1 MGLGIG
7 RIVDAP
13 TWTDLRSRLISALVL
28 GIVSLGLLVL
38 GGWPFRLFCCV
49 SGLIVFDEWTKMT
62 HVRRAGPVFFAM
74 TAAFVASLLA
84 FLLRFNLTSVAI
96 LAAAALVALG
106 LGRRWRDGWW
116 LGGGLFYAALASL
129 APGMLRSDDL
139 AGLAAMG
146 FVVCVVWPTDI
157 FAYFAGRLVGGPKIL
172 PAISPKKTVSGSVGG
187 LIAGIV
193 FGAGFY
199 EVVAGHLTTPIVL
212 FAAVL
217 SVLGQG
223 GDFFESWVKRRFG
236 VKDSGRIIPGHGGL
250 MDRVDALIVALGL
263 AWAVGIFLSG
273 FAHPA
278 RAIFMFN
285 Q

>member
-13 TWTDLRSRLISALVL
+13 TWTDLRSRLISAVVL
-28 GIVSLGLLVL
+28 GLVSLGLLIL
-38 GGWPFRLFCCV
+38 GGWPFRLFCCI
-49 SGLIVFDEWTKMT
+49 SGLIVLDEWTKMT
-62 HVRRAGPVFFAM
+62 RVRRAGPFFFVV
-74 TAAFVASLLA
+74 TGAFVASLLA
-84 FLLRFNLTSVAI
+84 FLLRFNLSAVAI
-96 LAAAALVALG
+96 LAAAIAAAAIR
-106 LGRRWRDGWW
+106 GRRNEAGW
-116 LGGGLFYAALASL
+116 LAGGLVYAALASL

-157 FAYFAGRLVGGPKIL
+157 FAYFTGRLVGGPKIL
-172 PAISPKKTVSGSVGG
+172 PAISPKKTVSGSIGG
-187 LIAGIV
+187 LVAGIV
-193 FGAGFY
+193 VGAAFY
-199 EVVAGHLTTPIVL
+199 EVVAGHLTAAIVL

-217 SVLGQG
+217 SVLGQA

-263 AWAVGIFLSG
+263 AWAVGILLNG

-278 RAIFMFN
+278 RAIFMFH

>member
-28 GIVSLGLLVL
+28 GVVSLGLLIL

-62 HVRRAGPVFFAM
+62 RVRRAGAGFFLL
-74 TAAFVASLLA
+74 TAAFVASLAA
-84 FLLRFNLTSVAI
+84 FLLRFNLSSVAI
-96 LAAAALVALG
+96 LVAAALIALG
-106 LGRRWRDGWW
+106 IGRRWRDGWW
-116 LGGGLFYAALASL
+116 LGGGLVYAALASL

-157 FAYFAGRLVGGPKIL
+157 FAYFTGRLVGGPKIL

-193 FGAGFY
+193 IGAAFY
-199 EVVAGHLTTPIVL
+199 EIVAGSLTAAIVL

-250 MDRVDALIVALGL
+250 MDRVDALVIAIGF
-263 AWAVGIFLSG
+263 AWMVGILLNG

-278 RAIFMFN
+278 QAIFMFD